1 MRNNKLAIIVPL
13 FNEEEIIEYSINQL
27 LMILDI
33 LIDDNLVSTDSKI
46 YFIDDGSLDKTTE
59 IIENH
64 CKKNKKLALVQLS
77 KNYGQQSAIVAGLN
91 SIDSDI
97 YVTIDADLQDDPTLI
112 IEMIKKYQEGCEI
125 VFGCRKKRDTDSFFK
140 KNTALLFYKF
150 MNLIG
155 INIRQN
161 HSEFRLLSRFAV
173 EHLKEYK
180 EKTLFLRGIVQNIG
194 LKTCNIYYDGN
205 ERLMGKTKYSLL
217 KLMEL
222 AWTAITSFSL
232 LPLRIITVTGI
243 LTSLASLLVL
253 IYALVSYLKHYS
265 IPGWTS
271 IMMTIAFFSGI
282 IIMSLGIIGE
292 YLSKVLIEV
301 KNRPLYQINKTINL

>member
-13 FNEEEIIEYSINQL
+13 FNEEEIIEYSISQL

-33 LIDDNLVSTDSKI
+33 LIDDNLVSSDSKI

-64 CKKNKKLALVQLS
+64 CKKNKKLALIQLS

-112 IEMIKKYQEGCEI
+112 IEMIKKYQEGYEI

-140 KNTALLFYKF
+140 KNTALLFYKL